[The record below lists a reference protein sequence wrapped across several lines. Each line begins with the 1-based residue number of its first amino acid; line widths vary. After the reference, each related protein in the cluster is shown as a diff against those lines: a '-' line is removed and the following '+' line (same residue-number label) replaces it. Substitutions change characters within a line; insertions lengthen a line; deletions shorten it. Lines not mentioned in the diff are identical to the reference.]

1 MGRSKIMKIIVDV
14 MGGDN
19 APLELVKGACR
30 AYEDTGVDLLLVG
43 DKEQIERVAAEE
55 KLDIGRFEILDAKET
70 VEMTDDPLMVV
81 RKKTESSMV
90 KGLKALAD
98 GQGDA
103 FVSTGNTGALF
114 TCATLVVRRIKGVKR
129 AGIGTVLPLQNPVL
143 LLDSGA
149 NVVVEPEY
157 LDTFAVMGS
166 IYMKS
171 VFGIE
176 SPRVGLLNNGSEE
189 CKGTELQIAAHKLLS
204 SNENINFVGNIEG
217 NSLTADT
224 CDVIVTDGFTGNILI
239 KTIEGMGKLLL
250 GSLKGV
256 FLANVKTKLSALLV
270 KKQIGAMKKKFDSSE
285 YGGAP
290 FLGLRKP
297 VIKAHGNSKAKAFAS
312 AIKQAVSFAESGV
325 CDKTS
330 DEIARLKK
338 SAEAEI
344 EAE

>member
-1 MGRSKIMKIIVDV
+1 MKIIVDV

-30 AYEDTGVDLLLVG
+30 AYEETGVDLLLVG
-43 DKEQIERVAAEE
+43 NKEEIEGVAEQE
-55 KLDIGRFEILDAKET
+55 NLDISHFEILDAKET

-81 RKKTESSMV
+81 RKKTESSMI
-90 KGLKALAD
+90 KGLYALAH
-98 GQGDA
+98 GEGDA

-114 TCATLVVRRIKGVKR
+114 TSATLVVRRIKGVKR
-129 AGIGTVLPLQNPVL
+129 AGIGTVLPLKNPVL

-157 LDTFAVMGS
+157 LETFAVMGS

-171 VFGIE
+171 IFGIE
-176 SPRVGLLNNGSEE
+176 NPRVGLLNNGSEE
-189 CKGTELQIAAHKLLS
+189 CKGTELQIAAYELLS
-204 SNENINFVGNIEG
+204 KNENINFVGNIEG
-217 NSLTADT
+217 NSLSADT

-250 GSLKGV
+250 GSLKDV
-256 FLANVKTKLSALLV
+256 FMANAKTKISALLV
-270 KKQIGAMKKKFDSSE
+270 KKQLGAMKKKFDSSE

-312 AIKQAVSFAESGV
+312 AIKQAISFAEVGLAEKTADGIAQLKASGE
-325 CDKTS
+325 KES
-330 DEIARLKK
+330 DVEI
-338 SAEAEI
+338 
-344 EAE
+344 